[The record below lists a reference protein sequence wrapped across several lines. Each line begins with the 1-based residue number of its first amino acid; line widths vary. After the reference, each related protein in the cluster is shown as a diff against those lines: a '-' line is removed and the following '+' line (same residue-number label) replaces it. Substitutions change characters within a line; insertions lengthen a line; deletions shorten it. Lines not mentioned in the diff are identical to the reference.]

1 MAFNCIYLHGWE
13 NWQVAVDD
21 EQFGI
26 EIDKLLAHE
35 ADDTENVNRQCHRLS
50 TIAINNN
57 ISVNTDVHQF

>member
-50 TIAINNN
+50 TIAIN
-57 ISVNTDVHQF
+57 